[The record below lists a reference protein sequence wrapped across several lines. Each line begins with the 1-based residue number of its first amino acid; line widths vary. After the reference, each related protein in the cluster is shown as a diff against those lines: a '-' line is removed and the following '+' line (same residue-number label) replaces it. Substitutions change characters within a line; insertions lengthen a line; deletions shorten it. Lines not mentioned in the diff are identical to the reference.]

1 MPYCGYCGR
10 PLAYGENCSCPEA
23 IQNAPDTSAGL
34 HDYVC
39 KHCGANV
46 PAGETCSCPQ
56 AQFEA
61 RYVRTRPQQQSF
73 PSAGQRYTPPE
84 QKQQSYGPQYGSDRY
99 PNYTPPVYPQYPYGS
114 PPYDTPRKKNKSGA
128 LTTIAIILTVLL
140 FSSAGARIS
149 KVLNSGSSRTKK
161 NTSAVTSQK
170 ETTTKQKPSDSEK
183 TLPVSN
189 GEFAKSY
196 SLLDDELI
204 SPYIQYQGEFGSCFA
219 FTWIGAF
226 ENRLFAEDRYEDL
239 SEWAFYKSFKENYFN
254 ANRTNDIASMAHLQ
268 TAIVPEEDAPYPTE
282 DEEYDVDKNIEK
294 NSKYMLSDVYFL
306 SGYDDDTNEDIAL
319 RAKDYLSRGYAL
331 SCSVYYDDGDFTYTN
346 DYNGAWYVTKNL
358 YKSQKG
364 INHAVLIIGWDDEYS
379 KDNFLETPEHD
390 GAWLV
395 KNSWGE
401 TMGDDG
407 YYWISYDD
415 KMFRYSDL
423 CAVDITDSSLAN
435 TFQSYWVY
443 GWDYNYYHQHSG
455 TSIGGEPS
463 DSIYQ
468 ACTYTA
474 EKSMDITAVSF
485 FTTCDNIK
493 YKVYV
498 TKGDQSDTEDDPNA
512 KGKAPTKGY
521 HLAQIDQ
528 PIHVDK
534 GEEYTVIVYMK
545 SKEEGYLIAQD
556 SEYSYDLATARCA
569 KAGTCFVSSDGS
581 DWTDV
586 KSYSLRTED
595 NDSCITPLCIGVYG
609 KKSKTTR

>member
-10 PLAYGENCSCPEA
+10 PLAYGENCTCPEA
-23 IQNAPDTSAGL
+23 IQNEPGNTAGL

-46 PAGETCSCPQ
+46 PAGQTCTCPQ

-61 RYVRTRPQQQSF
+61 RYVKPRPQQNVPQ
-73 PSAGQRYTPPE
+73 AGQRYIPPRQE
-84 QKQQSYGPQYGSDRY
+84 QQSYDQHYGGGQYQNF
-99 PNYTPPVYPQYPYGS
+99 PPPVYPQYTYGGS
-114 PPYDTPRKKNKSGA
+114 PYEQPKRKKSPA
-128 LTTIAIILTVLL
+128 LTVIAVILTVLMISSM
-140 FSSAGARIS
+140 FSRIA
-149 KVLNSGSSRTKK
+149 KVLNSDYSNTKK
-161 NTSAVTSQK
+161 KGNPAVSTQK
-170 ETTTKQKPSDSEK
+170 EETTKQAPSGSKE
-183 TLPVSN
+183 TPPVSN
-189 GEFAKSY
+189 GKFAKSY
-196 SLLDDELI
+196 SLISDELI
-204 SPYIQYQGEFGSCFA
+204 SPYIQFQGEFGSCFA

-226 ENRLFAEDRYEDL
+226 ENRLFAEERYEDL
-239 SEWAFYKSFKENYFN
+239 SEWAFYKSFKENYYN

-268 TAIVPEEDAPYPTE
+268 TAVVPEEDAPYPE
-282 DEEYDVDKNIEK
+282 DGDDYDVDSNIEK
-294 NSKYMLSDVYFL
+294 HSKYMLSDVYFL
-306 SGYDDDTNEDIAL
+306 SGYDDDTNEDIEQ

-331 SCSVYYDDGDFTYTN
+331 SCAVYYDDGDFTYTN
-346 DYNGAWYVTKNL
+346 DYNGAWYVDQNL
-358 YKSQKG
+358 YKKKKG

-379 KDNFLETPEHD
+379 KENFLKTPEHD

-415 KMFRYSDL
+415 KMLRYSDL

-443 GWDYNYYHQHSG
+443 GWDYNYYNQHSG
-455 TSIGGEPS
+455 TALSGTPT
-463 DSIYQ
+463 DHVYQ
-468 ACTYTA
+468 ACSYKA

-493 YKVYV
+493 YDVYV
-498 TKGDQSDTEDDPNA
+498 TKNDRTNTDDDPNA
-512 KGKAPTKGY
+512 KGKAETKGY
-521 HLAQIDQ
+521 HLAELDE

-534 GEEYTVIVYMK
+534 GESYTVIVYMK
-545 SKEEGYLIAQD
+545 SKEKGYLVAQD

-569 KAGTCFVSSDGS
+569 LTDTCFVSNDGV

-586 KSYSLRTED
+586 KNYDLSTED
-595 NDSCITPLCIGVYG
+595 NSTCITPLCIGVYG
-609 KKSKTTR
+609 KKSKTTK